1 MALFSNTTYSNFTL
15 SVFQSTSSGTATY
28 AAPYKMFIQVGQYRA
43 PSSTQATAPFTIRI
57 VRNGF
62 TVQSG
67 TQTLSTEINS
77 LTASI
82 SSRTSAVVN
91 DNTTYTFSI
100 FTNLAIPTTGK
111 IKVILPIEVEI
122 ATTATA
128 CATLTGTG
136 VISAPTCIY
145 NLT

>member
-15 SVFQSTSSGTATY
+15 SVFQSTSSGAATY
-28 AAPYKMFIQVGQYRA
+28 AAPYTMFIQVGQYRA

-57 VRNGF
+57 VRNGV

-67 TQTLSTEINS
+67 TQTLSAEINS

-82 SSRTSAVVN
+82 SSRTSAIVN

-100 FTNLAIPTTGK
+100 VTNLAIPTTGK
-111 IKVILPIEVEI
+111 IKVILPI
-122 ATTATA
+122 
-128 CATLTGTG
+128 
-136 VISAPTCIY
+136 
-145 NLT
+145 